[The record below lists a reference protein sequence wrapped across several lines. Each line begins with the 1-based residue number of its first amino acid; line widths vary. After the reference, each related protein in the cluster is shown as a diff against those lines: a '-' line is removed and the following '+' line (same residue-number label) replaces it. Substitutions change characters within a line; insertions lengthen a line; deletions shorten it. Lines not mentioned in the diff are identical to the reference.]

1 MPHPWHDDFPRTKL
15 RRSIKYIR
23 FQSGELHL
31 KATSHLTATLAL
43 LTGLSVL
50 AAAPAFADV
59 AANENVDGKAL
70 YVKPGSWIRYSDAL
84 VSRVYTTTKVT
95 LEVKGRGTCTTRLC
109 PITHNNTDLW
119 ALRSRLDIA
128 KPAGDVIVVKE
139 RTLRAGDEGTDVK
152 LAQEALNKN
161 GAKIE
166 ADGKYG
172 RTTVKAVQAF
182 QEKSGLEADGDIGNA
197 TRLKLKI

>member
-1 MPHPWHDDFPRTKL
+1 M
-15 RRSIKYIR
+15 
-23 FQSGELHL
+23 
-31 KATSHLTATLAL
+31 KATSHLTAILAL
-43 LTGLSVL
+43 TTGLAVL
-50 AAAPAFADV
+50 ATLPALADV

-84 VSRVYTTTKVT
+84 LSRVYTTTKVT
-95 LEVKGRGTCTTRLC
+95 LEVKGRGNCTKRLC

-128 KPAGDVIVVKE
+128 KPAADVIVVKE
-139 RTLRAGDEGTDVK
+139 RTLREGDEGTDVK
-152 LAQEALNKN
+152 LAQEALNKT

-182 QEKSGLEADGDIGNA
+182 QEKNGLEADGDIGNA

>member
-1 MPHPWHDDFPRTKL
+1 MK
-15 RRSIKYIR
+15 SASY
-23 FQSGELHL
+23 
-31 KATSHLTATLAL
+31 LTTALAL
-43 LTGLSVL
+43 VAGCCLFVV
-50 AAAPAFADV
+50 APAFADV
-59 AANENVDGKAL
+59 AAKENVDGKTL

-84 VSRVYTTTKVT
+84 LSRIYTTTKVT

-109 PITHNNTDLW
+109 PISHNNTDLW

-128 KPAGDVIVVKE
+128 KPDGDVVVVKE
-139 RTLRAGDEGTDVK
+139 RTLRAGDEGIDVK
-152 LAQEALNKN
+152 LAQEALIKN

-182 QEKSGLEADGDIGNA
+182 QEKNGIDADGDIGNA

>member
-1 MPHPWHDDFPRTKL
+1 
-15 RRSIKYIR
+15 
-23 FQSGELHL
+23 L
-31 KATSHLTATLAL
+31 KATSHLTTTLAL
-43 LTGLSVL
+43 IAGFAVL

-59 AANENVDGKAL
+59 AANENVDGKVL

-84 VSRVYTTTKVT
+84 ISRVYTTTKVT
-95 LEVKGRGTCTTRLC
+95 LEVKGRGPCTKRLC
-109 PITHNNTDLW
+109 PISHNNTDLW

-128 KPAGDVIVVKE
+128 KPAADVVVVKE
-139 RTLRAGDEGTDVK
+139 RTLREGDEGVDVK

-182 QEKSGLEADGDIGNA
+182 QEKNGLEADGDIGNA